1 MEKFTRLESV
11 AAPLRRANIDTDQ
24 IIPMRYLV
32 TATREGL
39 GRGLFADWRYR
50 PDGSEDP
57 DFVLNRPTY
66 RGARIL
72 VAGANFGCGSSRE
85 HAPWALLDFGVR
97 AVIAPGFAS
106 IFHDNAGK
114 NGILLVTLSESEVD
128 ALLGELETAQPRM
141 VVDLAAE
148 QLLTPSGRVVP
159 FRIDAR
165 RRAALLAGQD
175 EIGATLVHETRIAQ
189 FQAAD
194 RMRRPWI
201 HR

>member
-1 MEKFTRLESV
+1 MEKFTRLEAI

-57 DFVLNRPTY
+57 EFVLNRAPW
-66 RGARIL
+66 RDARIL

-85 HAPWALLDFGVR
+85 HAPWALLDYGVR
-97 AVIAPGFAS
+97 AIVAPGFAS

-114 NGILLVTLSESEVD
+114 NGILLVTLPEAEVD
-128 ALLGELETAQPRM
+128 ALLAELESAAPRM
-141 VVDLAAE
+141 VVDLEAQTLAA
-148 QLLTPSGRVVP
+148 PSGRSVAFTV
-159 FRIDAR
+159 DAR

-175 EIGATLVHETRIAQ
+175 EIAATLEHEESIRQ
-189 FQAAD
+189 FQTAD
-194 RMRRPWI
+194 RLRRPWI